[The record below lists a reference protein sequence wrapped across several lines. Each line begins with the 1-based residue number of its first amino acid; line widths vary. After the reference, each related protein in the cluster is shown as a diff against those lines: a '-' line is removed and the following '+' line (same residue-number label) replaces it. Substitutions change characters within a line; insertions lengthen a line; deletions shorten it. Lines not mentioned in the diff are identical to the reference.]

1 MAKDIK
7 TYAVTY
13 DSDCYALSLVTDPAI
28 EVDFVYLSKQ
38 KAPVPVFLEGK
49 EKHVIV
55 GPALVPDKP
64 IYRNQDGEEFYIT
77 FSRETIEKMAHK
89 FISSGSVWSFS
100 EQHSKGLG
108 GIAVVE
114 SWVTGSKNDKA
125 SEYGFDVPD
134 GTWMVMAKVNDIEL
148 WDKIKSGEVK
158 GYSIEAMVGLDEITL
173 NRQHNMADKKE
184 TKLEAIEIT
193 DGFWDKL
200 RGIIADAM
208 GKPEKSEEVEKTV
221 GEVVDALEVDG
232 GSKEEE
238 PKVVEAEEVKPEA
251 ETPEEIAD
259 EAADKAEAAAETPA
273 EEKDNLQAV
282 IDELEA
288 KIKEKDAEIEQL
300 KKDNAKLSK
309 QPSSKQVVKGSA
321 QKQSPREIIEALHA
335 GTYFTQK

>member
-7 TYAVTY
+7 TYAVSF
-13 DSDCYALSLVTDPAI
+13 DSDCYALSLVSDPAI

-38 KAPVPVFLEGK
+38 KAVTPVFLESK

-100 EQHSKGLG
+100 EQHTRGLG
-108 GIAVVE
+108 GIAIVE
-114 SWVTGSKNDKA
+114 SWITGSKNDK
-125 SEYGFDVPD
+125 SGEYGFDVPD
-134 GTWMVMAKVNDIEL
+134 GTWMVMAKVSDIDL

-158 GYSIEAMVGLDEITL
+158 GYSIEAMVGLDEINLT
-173 NRQHNMADKKE
+173 RQNMADKKE

-208 GKPEKSEEVEKTV
+208 GKPEKSEEVEKAV
-221 GEVVDALEVDG
+221 GEVVDAMEDEG
-232 GSKEEE
+232 GSKDEK
-238 PKVVEAEEVKPEA
+238 PKVVEAEDVKPED
-251 ETPEEIAD
+251 TPEEIAD
-259 EAADKAEAAAETPA
+259 EAADRAEAAAETPE

-288 KIKEKDAEIEQL
+288 KIKEKDAEIEEL
-300 KKDNAKLSK
+300 KKENAKLSK

-321 QKQSPREIIEALHA
+321 QKQSPREIIEALHN
-335 GTYFTQK
+335 GTYFNKK